1 MNSSTPISI
10 KARGV
15 HRFGSRLIGLFGSG
29 CSVKKKFW
37 VITENRTE
45 PKISITEPNR
55 EPNRSSV
62 RLWVKTEN
70 RIFYLNYTIYIFF
83 EFNYIYF
90 WQKKYF
96 KHKKVF
102 FYISIKF

>member
-1 MNSSTPISI
+1 MVSEI
-10 KARGV
+10 RGV
-15 HRFGSRLIGLFGSG
+15 HRFGYRLIGLFGSG
-29 CSVKKKFW
+29 CSVKKKIW

-45 PKISITEPNR
+45 PKIFIT

-83 EFNYIYF
+83 
-90 WQKKYF
+90 
-96 KHKKVF
+96 
-102 FYISIKF
+102 